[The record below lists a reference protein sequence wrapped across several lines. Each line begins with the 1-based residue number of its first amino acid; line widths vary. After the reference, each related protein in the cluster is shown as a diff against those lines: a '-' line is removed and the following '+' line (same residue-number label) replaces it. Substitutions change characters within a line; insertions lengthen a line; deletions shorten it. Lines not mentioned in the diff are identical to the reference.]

1 LRAKQ
6 VREPFLV
13 LLSPLIGAGRGY
25 KMVQLGRI
33 LIADDEEVFLQSTA
47 DLLRREGYGCDCVQ
61 NAADATEKLGNN
73 DYDLLIA
80 DIKMPGNAELELIK
94 NIANSAECMPVI
106 LVTGYPMLNSAIRS
120 IELRVEAYLV
130 KPFDFEDLLGH
141 VHVAVD
147 RSCIYRSVRSMKQR
161 LQCWYEGSRDIEELL
176 KDEQTEKFFVS
187 FNSFIELTF
196 QNIVG
201 ALSDLKHLVTDLAA
215 HDGRKEPCH
224 LLNCP
229 TLKTLLDS
237 LAETIDVLEKS
248 KSSFKSKELGAI
260 RKKLEGIVN
269 SNKR

>member
-1 LRAKQ
+1 
-6 VREPFLV
+6 
-13 LLSPLIGAGRGY
+13 
-25 KMVQLGRI
+25 MVQLGRI

-47 DLLRREGYGCDCVQ
+47 DLLRREGYKCDCAQ
-61 NAADATEKLGNN
+61 NAAEATEKLSNN

-94 NIANSAECMPVI
+94 NIANIVECMPVI

-147 RSCIYRSVRSMKQR
+147 RSCIYRSVRSMKQH
-161 LQCWYEGSRDIEELL
+161 LQCWYEDSENIEELL
-176 KDEQTEKFFVS
+176 KDEQTERFFVS
-187 FNSFIELTF
+187 FNSFLELTF

-201 ALSDLKHLVTDLAA
+201 ALSDLKHLATNLAA
-215 HDGRKEPCH
+215 HNGQKEPCH

-229 TLKTLLDS
+229 TLKSLSDG
-237 LAETIDVLEKS
+237 LAETIDVLQRS
-248 KSSFKSKELGAI
+248 KSSFKSKELGEV
-260 RKKLEGIVN
+260 RKKLEEIVN

>member
-1 LRAKQ
+1 
-6 VREPFLV
+6 
-13 LLSPLIGAGRGY
+13 
-25 KMVQLGRI
+25 MVELGRI

-47 DLLRREGYGCDCVQ
+47 DLLRREGYECDCVQ
-61 NAADATEKLGNN
+61 NAAESTEKLSNN

-80 DIKMPGNAELELIK
+80 DIKMPGNAELELIN
-94 NIANSAECMPVI
+94 NISNSAECIPVI
-106 LVTGYPMLNSAIRS
+106 LVTGYPRLHSAIQS
-120 IELRVEAYLV
+120 IEFRVEAYLV
-130 KPFDFEDLLGH
+130 KPFDFEDLLAH

-161 LQCWYEGSRDIEELL
+161 LQYWYEGSKDIEELL
-176 KDEQTEKFFVS
+176 KDEQTDKFFLS
-187 FNSFIELTF
+187 FNSFLELTF

-201 ALSDLKHLVTDLAA
+201 AVSDLKHLVADLAA

-229 TLKTLLDS
+229 TLKS
-237 LAETIDVLEKS
+237 LSDGLTETIDVLEKS

-260 RKKLEGIVN
+260 RKKLEEIVS

>member
-1 LRAKQ
+1 
-6 VREPFLV
+6 
-13 LLSPLIGAGRGY
+13 
-25 KMVQLGRI
+25 MVKLGRI

-47 DLLRREGYGCDCVQ
+47 DLLRREGYECDCVQ
-61 NAADATEKLGNN
+61 NATEATEKLSNN
-73 DYDLLIA
+73 NYDLLIA

-94 NIANSAECMPVI
+94 NISNTFECVQVI
-106 LVTGYPMLNSAIRS
+106 LVTGYPMLNSAIQS

-141 VHVAVD
+141 VHIAID

-161 LQCWYEGSRDIEELL
+161 LQYWYESSEAVEKLL
-176 KDEQTEKFFVS
+176 KDEQPDKFFMS
-187 FNSFIELTF
+187 FNSFLELTF

-201 ALSDLKHLVTDLAA
+201 ALSDLKHLAANLAA

-229 TLKTLLDS
+229 TLKTLSDR

-248 KSSFKSKELGAI
+248 KNSFKSKELGQV
-260 RKKLEGIVN
+260 RRELEGLL
-269 SNKR
+269 NKA